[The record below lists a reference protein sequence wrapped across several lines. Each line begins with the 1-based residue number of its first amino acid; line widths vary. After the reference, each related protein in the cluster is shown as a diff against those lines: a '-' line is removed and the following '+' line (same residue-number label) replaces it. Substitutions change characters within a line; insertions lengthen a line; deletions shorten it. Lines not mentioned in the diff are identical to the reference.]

1 MPSQYEDREYVLK
14 GGIIRHLSTFKYV
27 NAGFWQVKGMHG
39 DNEDAL
45 TKWNGSELFSITSM
59 GARVVGL
66 FQVTQG
72 AGVNYFVMA
81 NGKIMRVNG
90 ATVTDLLTGQA
101 AGYYDGETL
110 NSIFYAVS
118 GVNANKKILSTLAV
132 QGVGIA
138 APGSAC
144 TAALG
149 AVGVLTGDYSYKY
162 TYKNSVTGHESNPSP
177 VSNVITTTTDQVSLT
192 GIAAS
197 GDSQV
202 DYKVIYRTTTGGDG
216 VWFRVAEITNATT
229 TYTDNIADTSLA
241 EAVLEDSG
249 VPPQASYVELYNG
262 MLAYAGLES
271 PNQSRVAMS
280 GVLRPEACDPDNV
293 YDLEPDEQ
301 DIITGMKR
309 FGGSL
314 AVYKRNRLFL
324 GVGSSPDELN
334 FVPTRVNEGS
344 LGNAC
349 IIDYNSAH
357 WYLGERGPFVFGGLK
372 EEYIGR
378 PIQEFYKTLDPL
390 YLGNASGVFYKPM
403 NMLIWNVMEI
413 GQSDFNTWLCYNTQ
427 TKEWTVRDFASSR
440 LAIYLD
446 AIKATK
452 LWLGGVNGYTYTGD
466 IGTGDNGSNITCEVV
481 TRGICLKYINKQPDL
496 EQTYVFRHIEI
507 LYDANGGTSP
517 VTVQYALD
525 SPTANFQ
532 SVKNVATG
540 ASTFIPT
547 TGTRARFD
555 LAGYGRLLF
564 IKLTVDSAEALT
576 IRGIRIQGN
585 ALGRR

>member
-1 MPSQYEDREYVLK
+1 MASQYEDREYVLK
-14 GGIIRHLSTFKYV
+14 GGIIRHLSTFKHV
-27 NAGFWQVKGMHG
+27 NAGFWQVKGFHG
-39 DNEDAL
+39 DDEDAL
-45 TKWNGSELFSITSM
+45 TKWNGSERFSPTSM

-72 AGVNYFVMA
+72 SGVNYFVMA

-90 ATVTDLLTGQA
+90 AVVTDLLTGQA

-118 GVNANKKILSTLAV
+118 GVNANKKILSTLTV

-162 TYKNSVTGHESNPSP
+162 TYRNSVTGHESNPSP
-177 VSNVITTTTDQVSLT
+177 VSNTLTTTTDQVSLT

-197 GDSQV
+197 GDAQV

-216 VWFRVAEITNATT
+216 AWFRVAEIANATT
-229 TYTDNIADTSLA
+229 TYTDNIADTSLG

-249 VPPQASYVELYNG
+249 VPPQAAYVEIHNG

-271 PNQSRVAMS
+271 PNRSRVAMS

-293 YDLEPDEQ
+293 YDLEPDEE

-309 FGGSL
+309 FGSSL

-324 GVGSSPDELN
+324 GVGSAPDEMN
-334 FVPTRVNEGS
+334 FVPTRVKEGS

-357 WYLGERGPFVFGGLK
+357 WYLGERGPLVFGGLK
-372 EEYIGR
+372 EEFIGR
-378 PIQEFYKTLDPL
+378 PIQNFYKTLDPV
-390 YLGNASGVFYKPM
+390 YLGNATGVFYKPM

-413 GQSDFNTWLCYNTQ
+413 GESDYNTWLCYNTQ
-427 TKEWTVRDFASSR
+427 TKEWSIRDHASSR
-440 LAIYLD
+440 LSIYLD
-446 AIKATK
+446 TIKSTK
-452 LWLGGVNGYTYTGD
+452 LWLGGVDGYTYTGD
-466 IGTGDNGSNITCEVV
+466 TGTGDNGANIACELV
-481 TRGICLKYINKQPDL
+481 TRGICLKYTNKQPDL

-525 SPTANFQ
+525 KPDANYQ
-532 SVKNVATG
+532 NTVNVATG

-576 IRGIRIQGN
+576 IRGIRVQGN